1 MNKWINNGLAF
12 KTLSLS
18 ERFVIN
24 IRTQEKLTKENINI
38 KKLIYYYF
46 EGLLEHYF
54 APVDHCFG
62 HQED

>member
-24 IRTQEKLTKENINI
+24 IRTQEKLTKKNKHI
-38 KKLIYYYF
+38 KN
-46 EGLLEHYF
+46 
-54 APVDHCFG
+54 
-62 HQED
+62 